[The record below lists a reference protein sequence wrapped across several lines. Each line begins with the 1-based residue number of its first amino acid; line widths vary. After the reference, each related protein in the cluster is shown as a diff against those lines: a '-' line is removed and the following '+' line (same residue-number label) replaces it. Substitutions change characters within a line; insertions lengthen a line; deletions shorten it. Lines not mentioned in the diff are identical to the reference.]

1 MHAEALERWYVP
13 QIFAALPLLL
23 QIGLILFL
31 VGLADFL
38 WHLNHSV
45 AIPVLMA
52 IGATLLFLFV
62 TTVLPTFQVLTLFLP
77 RWSSNPIPRVECP
90 YKSPQ
95 SWAVRQLFAPFVNV
109 IMRLLAVK
117 VDTEKQLDLHT
128 TISLFRPAG
137 TLPRATEI
145 IFRNKRD
152 DTWLEHSLGWLF
164 QRDIDS
170 MAAYPDLSHLT
181 SAMFLRRPFP
191 VYDAMQALIHAK
203 KAAPSRVHDELIAV
217 EAWLHHVLQLSNDV
231 PLVTR
236 PSPMDIT
243 FNVSLTLKRPDRQT
257 KKGYLMTSSFD
268 SFHCNDDDIF

>member
-1 MHAEALERWYVP
+1 M
-13 QIFAALPLLL
+13 
-23 QIGLILFL
+23 
-31 VGLADFL
+31 
-38 WHLNHSV
+38 
-45 AIPVLMA
+45 
-52 IGATLLFLFV
+52 
-62 TTVLPTFQVLTLFLP
+62 
-77 RWSSNPIPRVECP
+77 
-90 YKSPQ
+90 
-95 SWAVRQLFAPFVNV
+95 RQLFTPFVNV
-109 IMRLLAVK
+109 VMRLLAVK

-137 TLPRATEI
+137 TLPRPTEI
-145 IFRNKRD
+145 IFRNKRE
-152 DTWLEHSLGWLF
+152 DTWLEYSLGWLF

-217 EAWLHHVLQLSNDV
+217 EACLHHVLQLSNDV